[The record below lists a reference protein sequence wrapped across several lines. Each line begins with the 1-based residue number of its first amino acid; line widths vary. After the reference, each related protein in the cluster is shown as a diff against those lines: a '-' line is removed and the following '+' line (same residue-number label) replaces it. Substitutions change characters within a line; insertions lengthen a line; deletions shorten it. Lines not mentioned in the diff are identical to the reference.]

1 MSTSVA
7 IFGWG
12 REPGPAALAV
22 FEAEALPH
30 QRALLATARRL
41 TGRLDQAEDLVQE
54 TLLRALR
61 SAHRYEPGTN
71 ARAWLYRILRRV
83 HIDSLRQRLRA
94 PATATLVGDGPA
106 VDGAQEV
113 LASGG
118 EALERALAAVPEP
131 FRSAVALRD
140 LKELTYDEIASTLG
154 VPVGTVMSRIHRGR
168 SLLRAALHGSCS

>member
-7 IFGWG
+7 TFGWSQ
-12 REPGPAALAV
+12 EPGPAALAV
-22 FEAEALPH
+22 FEVEALPH

-61 SAHRYEPGTN
+61 SAHRYQPGTN

-83 HIDSLRQRLRA
+83 HIDNLRQRLRA
-94 PATATLVGDGPA
+94 PAAAPLEGDGPA
-106 VDGAQEV
+106 VDGGQEL

-118 EALERALAAVPEP
+118 EVLERALAAVPEP

-140 LKELTYDEIASTLG
+140 LKELSYDEIATTLG

-168 SLLRAALHGSCS
+168 CLLRAALAVSRS